1 MQVITKEIQ
10 LHVES
15 TKTIEPV
22 ADPLPKITSNPAVT
36 FSSNHSRES
45 EIKTL
50 ESLQTTK
57 FSEAPDHAHSSSL
70 RLKSTA
76 LLKKLRISEGFLSL
90 RTFLELALVRFEPSW
105 SRQSR
110 MLSIGA
116 LVSLFLLILLGRQHK
131 LRR

>member
-1 MQVITKEIQ
+1 MQVIREEIQ

-36 FSSNHSRES
+36 FSSNHSREL

-50 ESLQTTK
+50 ESPQTTK
-57 FSEAPDHAHSSSL
+57 FSEVPDHAHSSSL
-70 RLKSTA
+70 RFKSTA

-90 RTFLELALVRFEPSW
+90 RTFLELALLRFEPSW

-116 LVSLFLLILLGRQHK
+116 LVSLFLLIFLGRQHK

>member
-10 LHVES
+10 SHIES
-15 TKTIEPV
+15 TKTTEPV
-22 ADPLPKITSNPAVT
+22 ANPLANITSIPAVT
-36 FSSNHSRES
+36 SSFNHSRES

-50 ESLQTTK
+50 ECPQTSK

-70 RLKSTA
+70 RFKSTA

-90 RTFLELALVRFEPSW
+90 RTLLELALARFDPSW

-116 LVSLFLLILLGRQHK
+116 LVSLFLLIFLGRQHK